1 MRCLFVEFR
10 YPAKLA
16 GTPWSPAQLGW
27 RPRRPLPGLGTLPG
41 TRLTWPAS
49 LTAPSGAGNLAWYP
63 ANFPAP
69 GWGLDFLLPPFL
81 VSRQEK
87 EVSREEKE
95 M

>member
-1 MRCLFVEFR
+1 MKEVELMRCLFVEFR

-27 RPRRPLPGLGTLPG
+27 RPRRPLPGLGTLPS

-63 ANFPAP
+63 ANLAGVPDGPFRGWELSLVP
-69 GWGLDFLLPPFL
+69 G
-81 VSRQEK
+81 
-87 EVSREEKE
+87 
-95 M
+95 